1 MPAKRKYANE
11 ITSYSPHRVRRQP
24 LWHTAGLAAY
34 LDWTQLL
41 AYLCSRP
48 VWPIYAVVH
57 VCSRAPARACAG
69 RRRGRRRFVTNSPA
83 QPAVAAATGSAH
95 LRASRRDLYLS
106 LVALLCRSQTCIQ
119 PLYDLSIY
127 ANYCDG
133 FCSNVH
139 MCLIFIIRSDPCRR
153 SGN

>member
-24 LWHTAGLAAY
+24 LWHTAG
-34 LDWTQLL
+34 WLL
-41 AYLCSRP
+41 ILIGHNYWHTYARALFGQSMRYTF
-48 VWPIYAVVH
+48 AVVLPH
-57 VCSRAPARACAG
+57 VRARDI
-69 RRRGRRRFVTNSPA
+69 VVV
-83 QPAVAAATGSAH
+83 AVVVAVGSSQTATGSAH
-95 LRASRRDLYLS
+95 FRASRRDLYLS